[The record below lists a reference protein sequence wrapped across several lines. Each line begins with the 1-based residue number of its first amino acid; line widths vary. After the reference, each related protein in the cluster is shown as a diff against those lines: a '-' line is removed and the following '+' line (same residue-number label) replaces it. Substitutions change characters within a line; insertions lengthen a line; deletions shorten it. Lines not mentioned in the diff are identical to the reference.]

1 MSIPKTDKW
10 LSIFNSAVHEY
21 IFNKLE
27 EEKRQL
33 GLYPHDFKQQLRF
46 DTVKSLS
53 QSIKKSKT
61 KTAYYRAYLKASVI
75 TPPLVDGTQYDEE
88 KYWAKAEIAKEVH
101 LKILSIEKE
110 CNRLEKEENEN
121 AKTRKSA

>member
-1 MSIPKTDKW
+1 MSIPKTEKW
-10 LSIFNSAVHEY
+10 LSIFNSAVHDY

-33 GLYPHDFKQQLRF
+33 GLYPNDFKQQIRF
-46 DTVKSLS
+46 DTMKFLS
-53 QSIKKSKT
+53 SSIKKSKT
-61 KTAYYRAYLKASVI
+61 KSAYFRAYVK
-75 TPPLVDGTQYDEE
+75 GTDAVYLLSDSNQCDEE
-88 KYWAKAEIAKEVH
+88 KNWAKLELAKEVH